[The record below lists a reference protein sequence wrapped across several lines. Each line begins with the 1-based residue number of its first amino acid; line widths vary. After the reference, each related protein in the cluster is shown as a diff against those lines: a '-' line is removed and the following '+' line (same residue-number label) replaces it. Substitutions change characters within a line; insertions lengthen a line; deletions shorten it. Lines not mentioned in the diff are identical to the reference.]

1 MDQNVQSTT
10 TMDQNVQSSTVN
22 TVIHCNMKPQNPVLF
37 GGGGGARLNCT
48 YKLFSFQ
55 GWPMKSFPLYM
66 YIIGTISNLSK
77 KVCIHY
83 SKKVCIH
90 YRKKVCIHYRKKV
103 CIHYSKKVCIHYRKK
118 VCMHYVDWNFI
129 TLCAINNITLV
140 NERFTRQ
147 TLSFWLIQF
156 FNTYNKNMS
165 C

>member
-22 TVIHCNMKPQNPVLF
+22 TVIHCNMKPQNPVLM
-37 GGGGGARLNCT
+37 GGGARLNCT

-66 YIIGTISNLSK
+66 YIIGTISNLS
-77 KVCIHY
+77 
-83 SKKVCIH
+83 
-90 YRKKVCIHYRKKV
+90 KKV